1 MEMRLSHA
9 SHSLDAPRGVPVP
22 VPVLCCVE
30 ASEHSL
36 FAGGRQITL
45 DVQVSSR
52 RTDRNVSAF
61 ISSRQPLEAALLV
74 TSNARTVASRP
85 PCKDPDE

>member
-1 MEMRLSHA
+1 MCLACQSPGGGDVRVEMRLSHA

-36 FAGGRQITL
+36 FAGERQITL
-45 DVQVSSR
+45 DAQVSCR

-61 ISSRQPLEAALLV
+61 ISSR
-74 TSNARTVASRP
+74 
-85 PCKDPDE
+85 